1 MPIIAALFAGI
12 VFGLGITIS
21 GMINPAK
28 VLNFFDVAGTWD
40 PSLVLVMAAALL
52 TTAIGYRLVFKR
64 GTPLVEPRFLVPTRK
79 DVDAPLLLGSA
90 IYGLGWGLI
99 GYCPGGVV
107 PALGLG
113 RIEPFVFV
121 AALIGGMALAR
132 LLSRLRVASQPA

>member
-1 MPIIAALFAGI
+1 MPIIAALFAGVI
-12 VFGLGITIS
+12 FGLGITVS

-28 VLNFFDVAGTWD
+28 VLNFFDVVGTWD
-40 PSLVLVMAAALL
+40 PSLALVMAAALI
-52 TTAIGYRLVFKR
+52 TTAIGYRLVFAR

-79 DVDAPLLLGSA
+79 DVDAQLLLGSA

-121 AALIGGMALAR
+121 AALVGGMGLAR
-132 LLSRLRVASQPA
+132 LLSRLRTTSQPA